1 MIHSFGDGARRV
13 LALHCAQGHGG
24 MFAGLDLPGCTVVA
38 PDLRGHGTEPL
49 WDGTG
54 DYHSDCTR
62 DVLALATGKGVV
74 DLIGHSLGATIA
86 LRVALERPE
95 LVRSVT
101 LIEPVLFCAARASNP
116 AAYAQHQLEFA
127 PVAAAFRA
135 GDMMAAAAAFH
146 AIWSGG
152 DFATLPEKLR
162 KALAARMPVIPAT
175 APVLYEDA
183 GGMLGY
189 MRLESLGI
197 PVLLIEGARSPAVM
211 AVIQTELARRLP
223 QVQRVV
229 IDVAGH
235 MSPMTHA
242 AAVSAAITAFYGT
255 SSMM

>member
-1 MIHSFGDGARRV
+1 MIHRFGTGARKV

-24 MFAGLDLPGCTVVA
+24 MFAGLALPGCTVLA
-38 PDLRGHGTEPL
+38 PDLRGHGTLPL
-49 WDGTG
+49 WDGQG

-62 DVLALATGKGVV
+62 DVIALCEAEGVV
-74 DLIGHSLGATIA
+74 DLLGHSLGATIA

-95 LVRSVT
+95 LVRSLT
-101 LIEPVLFCAARASNP
+101 LIEPVLFCAARASDP
-116 AAYAQHQLEFA
+116 AAFAQHVAEFA
-127 PVAAAFRA
+127 PVTAAFRR

-146 AIWSGG
+146 AIWSDG
-152 DFATLPEKLR
+152 DFAALPEKVRLS
-162 KALAARMPVIPAT
+162 LAARMPVIPAT

-197 PVLLIEGARSPAVM
+197 PALLLEGARSPAVM
-211 AVIQTELARRLP
+211 GVIQKELERRLP

-229 IDVAGH
+229 IEGAGH
-235 MSPMTHA
+235 MSPLTHA
-242 AAVSAAITAFYGT
+242 PAVSAAIAGFYGT